1 MGMRAM
7 SSRTPRNP
15 QEMIAQLC
23 EDDAVT
29 VESFF
34 AKVGDNLRA
43 GKIRMVF
50 VADTVPDHLRRIVE
64 FLNEQMNATA

>member
-1 MGMRAM
+1 M

-29 VESFF
+29 LESFF

-50 VADTVPDHLRRIVE
+50 VADTVP
-64 FLNEQMNATA
+64 